1 MAGISMC
8 AFMGS
13 ILPLALVGS
22 CDDDGVVAT
31 ARLSLLSS
39 LSLSSSSSA
48 RFLVFPPRQASVILK
63 SQPLRKWQVALCFNE
78 EVRRVLWWTKA
89 ARKTLQACR
98 EVLSVPS
105 FRFTSSTHF
114 FFPPPSPSPP
124 PPPPQRTFLPATPH
138 PMMDPST
145 PRSIQPLH
153 LKPRP
158 RHIIHERK
166 RKIKPNQRKRTRAVD
181 LLLHCVYHSFS
192 RTASASIAPSAPRT
206 QVCASFSWSSASST
220 SGPMARSPPPPT
232 TW

>member
-1 MAGISMC
+1 
-8 AFMGS
+8 MG
-13 ILPLALVGS
+13 
-22 CDDDGVVAT
+22 
-31 ARLSLLSS
+31 
-39 LSLSSSSSA
+39 
-48 RFLVFPPRQASVILK
+48 
-63 SQPLRKWQVALCFNE
+63 
-78 EVRRVLWWTKA
+78 
-89 ARKTLQACR
+89 LQACR

-166 RKIKPNQRKRTRAVD
+166 RKIKPNQTKPKETD
-181 LLLHCVYHSFS
+181 S
-192 RTASASIAPSAPRT
+192 RR
-206 QVCASFSWSSASST
+206 
-220 SGPMARSPPPPT
+220 GPT
-232 TW
+232 TTLCLSFILTHC